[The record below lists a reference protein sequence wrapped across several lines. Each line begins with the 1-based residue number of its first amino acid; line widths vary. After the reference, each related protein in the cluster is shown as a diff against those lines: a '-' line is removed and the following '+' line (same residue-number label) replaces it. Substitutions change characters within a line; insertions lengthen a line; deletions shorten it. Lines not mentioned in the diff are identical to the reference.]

1 MPRSYAIYIL
11 ASRSRRLYTGVTGDL
26 ENRILQHR
34 LGTVPGFTSRY
45 KIFRLVHFELYGD
58 IRDAIA
64 REKQLKKWHR
74 EQKIRLIEQKNP
86 AWQDLAAH
94 LPHLYPSQSLQS
106 RSRIRSQESR
116 ERLRDDSKP

>member
-1 MPRSYAIYIL
+1 MPRTYAIYIL

-26 ENRILQHR
+26 DHRILQHR
-34 LGTVPGFTSRY
+34 LGTVPGFTTRY
-45 KIFRLVHFELYGD
+45 KIFRLVYFELYGN
-58 IRDAIA
+58 IREAIA

-86 AWQDLAAH
+86 AWQDLAVH

-106 RSRIRSQESR
+106 RSRIPSPTSR
-116 ERLRDDSKP
+116 ERLRDDSEP